1 VTVALGAVA
10 WTVAIGPSAAEAP
23 GGRLAALVG
32 GLYPALD
39 LTCLAA
45 LGWVVMRHGQRSPV
59 WLRWVVLALALQ
71 TSAGLA
77 YLLSALHGHDVALTA
92 AVAYMAAG
100 WAWVCAGV
108 ARCRAPQRSWAAGA
122 HNRPPVW
129 SETLPF
135 AVGCAVIA
143 LAVALPDPAVR
154 VAGAVAGGLMAVR
167 AIAALRV
174 NRGLISER
182 DRLLVTDPLTGA
194 FNRRFLQTE
203 AARAFA
209 RASRG
214 EESLSAIAFDLDR
227 FKEVNDRFGH
237 LGGDAVLK
245 RVAAEL
251 RLLVRETDFLGRF
264 GGEEFLIVLPETTLE
279 GGRTLAEKARK
290 RIEEL
295 EIRLDGGETVTLTL
309 SAGVASRADV
319 RGESRIRSRALIAAA
334 DEALYAAKN
343 AGRNRVELA
352 AAAR

>member
-1 VTVALGAVA
+1 MGGVRSWSRWADEAPVALFRF
-10 WTVAIGPSAAEAP
+10 SLN
-23 GGRLAALVG
+23 GRLVAANVPGEALVG
-32 GLYPALD
+32 GPVRAD
-39 LTCLAA
+39 ALAA
-45 LGWVVMRHGQRSPV
+45 ALEEQHRLVLDGW
-59 WLRWVVLALALQ
+59 LQ
-71 TSAGLA
+71 SLAGLDDGTTRRIHLTA
-77 YLLSALHGHDVALTA
+77 SDGRVLDVHGLRGSNHITLSVHDVTDYVREHKRL
-92 AVAYMAAG
+92 
-100 WAWVCAGV
+100 
-108 ARCRAPQRSWAAGA
+108 AR
-122 HNRPPVW
+122 
-129 SETLPF
+129 
-135 AVGCAVIA
+135 
-143 LAVALPDPAVR
+143 D
-154 VAGAVAGGLMAVR
+154 
-167 AIAALRV
+167 LRV
-174 NRGLISER
+174 
-182 DRLLVTDPLTGA
+182 DTLTGLA
-194 FNRRFLQTE
+194 NRQAVVEE
-203 AARAFA
+203 AR
-209 RASRG
+209 RWQIGSR
-214 EESLSAIAFDLDR
+214 SLGPSTILLLDIDG

>member
-1 VTVALGAVA
+1 VLE
-10 WTVAIGPSAAEAP
+10 I
-23 GGRLAALVG
+23 
-32 GLYPALD
+32 LD
-39 LTCLAA
+39 RE
-45 LGWVVMRHGQRSPV
+45 WSRS
-59 WLRWVVLALALQ
+59 
-71 TSAGLA
+71 
-77 YLLSALHGHDVALTA
+77 
-92 AVAYMAAG
+92 
-100 WAWVCAGV
+100 
-108 ARCRAPQRSWAAGA
+108 
-122 HNRPPVW
+122 
-129 SETLPF
+129 
-135 AVGCAVIA
+135 
-143 LAVALPDPAVR
+143 VR
-154 VAGAVAGGLMAVR
+154 Y
-167 AIAALRV
+167 
-174 NRGLISER
+174 
-182 DRLLVTDPLTGA
+182 DRPLTVVVA
-194 FNRRFLQTE
+194 
-203 AARAFA
+203 
-209 RASRG
+209 
-214 EESLSAIAFDLDR
+214 DLDR